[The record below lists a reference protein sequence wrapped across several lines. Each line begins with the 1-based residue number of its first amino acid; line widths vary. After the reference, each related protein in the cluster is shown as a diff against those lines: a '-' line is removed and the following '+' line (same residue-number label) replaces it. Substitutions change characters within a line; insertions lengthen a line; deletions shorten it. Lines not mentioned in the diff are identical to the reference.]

1 MSIPDHD
8 AAAVL
13 PMASRD
19 PRIALVVAT
28 SDRTRE
34 IRRMLASLSVQSSPP
49 RRIVVVD
56 AGAASAKG
64 VVAEF
69 SSLDVVHMESP
80 VRSASS
86 QRNIGIGAVGGSAD
100 LIGFADDDVEFEPD
114 AFQAM
119 KDFWRRA
126 PADLGGAAFNMLNH
140 PRLALRTL
148 KFLPPARK
156 LQLYDPDPGRV
167 LRSGIQTL
175 IGKVPADRDVEWLPT
190 TAVIWRREVFA
201 SFRFDEW
208 FDGYS
213 YLEDLD
219 FSYRVGKRYRLRVV
233 AGAGYRHHP
242 APGGR
247 GSGAEF
253 GRREILNR
261 IHFVGKHGELS
272 KGACYR
278 ALVFRMLLSLWN
290 GAVHASPY
298 DLFRAAG
305 NIRGLWESLWT

>member
-1 MSIPDHD
+1 
-8 AAAVL
+8 
-13 PMASRD
+13 MASRD
-19 PRIALVVAT
+19 LRIALVVAT

-34 IRRMLASLSVQSSPP
+34 IRRMLASLSAQSSPP
-49 RRIVVVD
+49 ERIVVVD
-56 AGAASAKG
+56 AGAVSAKG

-69 SSLDVVHMESP
+69 PSLDIVYIESP
-80 VRSASS
+80 VRSAAR
-86 QRNIGIGAVGGSAD
+86 QRNIGVGAAGGSAD
-100 LIGFADDDVEFEPD
+100 LIGFADDDVEFGPD
-114 AFQAM
+114 AFRAM

-126 PADLGGAAFNMLNH
+126 PADLGGAGFNMLNH
-140 PRLALRTL
+140 PRLALRSL
-148 KFLPPARK
+148 KFLPLARK
-156 LQLYDPDPGRV
+156 LQLYDPEPGRV

-242 APGGR
+242 APDGR
-247 GSGAEF
+247 GSGTVF
-253 GRREILNR
+253 GRREVLNR
-261 IHFVGKHGELS
+261 IHFVGKHAELS
-272 KGACYR
+272 RGFCYE
-278 ALVFRMLLSLWN
+278 ALVLRMLISFWN
-290 GAVHASPY
+290 AAVHGSAY
-298 DLFRAAG
+298 DLSRVGG
-305 NIRGLWESLWT
+305 NIRGLWESLWP